1 LSFEVVVAVRE
12 EVEVL
17 DILALASRGELDVVP
32 EDDLLAPHV
41 REALLT
47 VLGARSIE
55 QAERRLAVDGK
66 RLAAE
71 VLRLAADH
79 EPVFGAQEAVR
90 RLRARRALSAWQRV
104 AREVEVARRAA
115 DPLVALEK
123 VEDLAA
129 QAFAEAMG
137 RHRQQ
142 TVMFTE
148 AMEEYM
154 SSFDRNDRTVAAP
167 LNLVHELLGGW
178 LRGGLHLISG
188 LTGSGKTSLVV
199 QSAVHAA
206 QAGYNVHLVSMEVPA
221 EDLVPRA
228 LGEWFPSLAAA
239 DGSPATVARAF
250 RREPAMRD
258 VVQMA
263 YALSYDAFARI
274 SVDSR
279 GWVSLS
285 EAISEF
291 VRQYAVRGVDLLLVD
306 YLQLL
311 AWSSNGRSREQ
322 EVAEVAVVLKQV
334 AVKYRVAVVAAAQLV
349 DPPAWV
355 RGEVQRSSSPAVR
368 ESRAAAHAADLV
380 LELQPQRGEKTRGSE
395 DSYTVRVT
403 KCRHAADRDLTCQ
416 VVFDRSSCRFREVP
430 EREGRGGGN
439 SARR

>member
-1 LSFEVVVAVRE
+1 MRE

-47 VLGARSIE
+47 VLDARSIE
-55 QAERRLAVDGK
+55 QAERRLAVEGK

-71 VLRLAADH
+71 ALRLAADH

-104 AREVEVARRAA
+104 AREVEAARRAA
-115 DPLVALEK
+115 DPVTGLEK

-137 RHRQQ
+137 RHRQR
-142 TVMFTE
+142 TCMFTE
-148 AMEEYM
+148 AIEEYM
-154 SSFDRNDRTVAAP
+154 SSFDRNNRTVAAP
-167 LNLVHELLGGW
+167 LNLVHELFGGW
-178 LRGGLHLISG
+178 LRGGLHLVSG
-188 LTGSGKTSLVV
+188 LTASGKTSLIV

-206 QAGYNVHLVSMEVPA
+206 QAGYNVHLVSVEVPA

-228 LGEWFPSLAAA
+228 LGEWFPSVAVG

-250 RREPAMRD
+250 RRDPAMRD
-258 VVQMA
+258 VVRRA
-263 YALSYDAFARI
+263 YALGYDAFTRI

-279 GWVSLS
+279 GWVSVS
-285 EAISEF
+285 DAISEF
-291 VRQYAVRGVDLLLVD
+291 VRQHAMRGVDLLLVD

-311 AWSSNGRSREQ
+311 AWSSSGGRSREQ
-322 EVAEVAVVLKQV
+322 EVAEVAIVLKQV
-334 AVKYRVAVVAAAQLV
+334 ALKYEVAVVAAAQLV

-355 RGEVQRSSSPAVR
+355 RGEVQRSPSPAVR
-368 ESRAAAHAADLV
+368 ESRAAAHAADLI
-380 LELQPQRGEKTRGSE
+380 LELEPQGGVDTRVSE
-395 DSYTVRVT
+395 EPYIVRVT
-403 KCRHAADRDLTCQ
+403 KCRHASARGLTRQ

-430 EREGRGGGN
+430 GSGSRE
-439 SARR
+439 